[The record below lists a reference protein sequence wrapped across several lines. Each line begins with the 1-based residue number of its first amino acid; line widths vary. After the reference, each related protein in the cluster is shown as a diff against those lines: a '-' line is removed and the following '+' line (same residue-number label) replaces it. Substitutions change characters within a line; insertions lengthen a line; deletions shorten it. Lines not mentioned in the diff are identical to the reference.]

1 MKEENNNSIEYIYNN
16 PNEKYL
22 SLKDILKFFFICL
35 ILLLADLIENI
46 QNIIDDNDNE
56 DNKNYSDDFIF
67 INFLIIFLLSKFDNE
82 VYYKHQNIPFLI
94 LILLDII
101 KNIFFFNKKLY
112 HTSYIILIILNI
124 INSSS
129 YAIFYFYIKGLMKY
143 KFISPAKCNFMT
155 GIINAPLIIL
165 IYFISSFIPIEIKD
179 NKEFYYD
186 NIFELFK
193 DFDTID
199 AKTVIILISL
209 PFVYGIL
216 NYILIKTIYDY
227 TIFHMFI
234 PFIIETFIENII
246 KNLGKLENIFL
257 ITSFFIELIIIL
269 VFLEIIEINCCGLNK
284 NLKRNIELR
293 GKIDSSSLIQI
304 DDDDDDEIEF
314 RSDK

>member
-1 MKEENNNSIEYIYNN
+1 
-16 PNEKYL
+16 
-22 SLKDILKFFFICL
+22 
-35 ILLLADLIENI
+35 
-46 QNIIDDNDNE
+46 
-56 DNKNYSDDFIF
+56 
-67 INFLIIFLLSKFDNE
+67 
-82 VYYKHQNIPFLI
+82 
-94 LILLDII
+94 
-101 KNIFFFNKKLY
+101 
-112 HTSYIILIILNI
+112 
-124 INSSS
+124 
-129 YAIFYFYIKGLMKY
+129 MKY

-246 KNLGKLENIFL
+246 KNLGKFENIFL
-257 ITSFFIELIIIL
+257 AFDIS
-269 VFLEIIEINCCGLNK
+269 
-284 NLKRNIELR
+284 
-293 GKIDSSSLIQI
+293 
-304 DDDDDDEIEF
+304 
-314 RSDK
+314 